1 MSSEV
6 NERVSFKFG
15 RETDVRYLTRVPE
28 VGDHV
33 THGSELW
40 VVSGVETDEL
50 GALVTC
56 EPPRSASDA

>member
-6 NERVSFKFG
+6 NERVSFRFG
-15 RETDVRYLTRVPE
+15 PETEVRYLTRVPE

-33 THGSELW
+33 TRGSEIW
-40 VVSGVETDEL
+40 VVSAVTTDEV

-56 EPPRSASDA
+56 ELSLSASGA